1 MLKPHKNIARTFAL
15 LPLATTLLM
24 AAANATAQECKNRGD
39 LDAMYCDENKDL
51 VADASGEAF
60 NRANY
65 DKQTAKEAEAAKKK
79 AAEAKKP

>member
-24 AAANATAQECKNRGD
+24 ATANATAQECKNCGD

-51 VADASGEAF
+51 VADTP
-60 NRANY
+60 
-65 DKQTAKEAEAAKKK
+65 KHVKKK